1 MANTNSEFDKELD
14 QLRSDMADLRKD
26 MSALVKTMKDAGISE
41 GQHLYEEAAERA
53 KHARDAARKRATD
66 TYSALEKEVEERPLT
81 SILTAFG
88 TGFVMGIILDRR
100 H

>member
-26 MSALVKTMKDAGISE
+26 MAALVNTMKEAGINE
-41 GQHLYEEAAERA
+41 GQQLYEEASERA
-53 KHARDAARKRATD
+53 KHARDEARKRATD
-66 TYSALEKEVEERPLT
+66 TYSAIEKEVEERPLT
-81 SILTAFG
+81 SVLTAFG
-88 TGFVMGIILDRR
+88 TGFVMGLILDRR